1 VVKHFNK
8 SIGDNNMEE
17 IAKVMARSGGADG
30 AIDTLYD
37 LLDGFK
43 DVEKID
49 KSDIRAI
56 IDELNE
62 LV

>member
-1 VVKHFNK
+1 
-8 SIGDNNMEE
+8 MEE
-17 IAKVMARSGGADG
+17 IAKRMARSGGADG

-37 LLDGFK
+37 LLDGFT

-56 IDELNE
+56 IEELNE
-62 LV
+62 LL